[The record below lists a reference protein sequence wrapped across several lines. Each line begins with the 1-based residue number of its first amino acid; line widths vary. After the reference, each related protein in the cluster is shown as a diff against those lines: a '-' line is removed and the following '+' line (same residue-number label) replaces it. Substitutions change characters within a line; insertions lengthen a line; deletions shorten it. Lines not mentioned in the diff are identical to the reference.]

1 MANGNNKPHRTRTT
15 EPNTV
20 STRTEP
26 PPIDPREP
34 CRRPSRNDPTK
45 PHQRNPTR
53 TTPHRT
59 HCLKRNP
66 SARIKKIGCWDQR
79 WEAGR
84 SRSRRKAGKFRVGG
98 ISRLSAQAG
107 PRDQAAA
114 TVPRDQGPGLQPGF
128 KILPVLRT
136 WILANRVHVCFW
148 SRFARIHVLKTGLP
162 GSSGRNPLKIA
173 QPHLVAK
180 KSSDGRSARLRGSTL
195 ARKPRPVKSCPT
207 SRQKP
212 KERETVQT
220 GANLNPEVVSSVEC
234 FCLDKKTTLA
244 NKSKFKKSHG
254 GLSVRPPRTR
264 RHAHRSPLSP
274 LTPCPPPCT

>member
-98 ISRLSAQAG
+98 ISRLSAQA
-107 PRDQAAA
+107 PESRDQAAA

-128 KILPVLRT
+128 KILPVLKERGSWQT
-136 WILANRVHVCFW
+136 G
-148 SRFARIHVLKTGLP
+148 STFASGPGLP
-162 GSSGRNPLKIA
+162 GSTFLKPGCQDQAAETPL
-173 QPHLVAK
+173 
-180 KSSDGRSARLRGSTL
+180 R
-195 ARKPRPVKSCPT
+195 
-207 SRQKP
+207 
-212 KERETVQT
+212 
-220 GANLNPEVVSSVEC
+220 
-234 FCLDKKTTLA
+234 
-244 NKSKFKKSHG
+244 
-254 GLSVRPPRTR
+254 
-264 RHAHRSPLSP
+264 
-274 LTPCPPPCT
+274 